1 MLKEP
6 GLVCSRDY
14 GFVIADEIQR
24 DLGFLVQLFQGFLGK
39 FSYAGRVGDVFFFL
53 LE

>member
-14 GFVIADEIQR
+14 SFVIADEIQR
-24 DLGFLVQLFQGFLGK
+24 DLG
-39 FSYAGRVGDVFFFL
+39 VFGSAVSGL
-53 LE
+53 SW